1 MEVKLEHERQ
11 RQTNLLRN
19 KIREKMFKRKSQI
32 AANDILDQAADAD
45 VV

>member
-19 KIREKMFKRKSQI
+19 KIQEKMFKRKTQI
-32 AANDILDQAADAD
+32 TADDILDQASDAD
-45 VV
+45 VA